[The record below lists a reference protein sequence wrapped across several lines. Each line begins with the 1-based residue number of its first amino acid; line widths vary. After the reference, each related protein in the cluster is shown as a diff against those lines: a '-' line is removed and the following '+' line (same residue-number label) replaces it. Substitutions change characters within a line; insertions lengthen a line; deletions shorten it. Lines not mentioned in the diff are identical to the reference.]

1 MEQDGLLY
9 DVTYRHIRRDIMDLT
24 LEPGTELSVRKLAE
38 RYQVSRTPAR
48 EAVLRLQKEDLVH
61 AYPQSKTIVSKISVP
76 RMQEEQFI
84 RKTLELAAIDDF
96 VLRSSSLVTDAME
109 YIIGQQQKYA
119 AGQKSGEFFD
129 ADNKLHCLIFDTA
142 GKSLAWSIVSVNSS
156 HYNRF
161 RFLSIQNRGMEA
173 RIVDEHMQLLR
184 AAKRGDAAAMKRILT
199 AHVDSIH
206 REIEQLAAAC
216 PRYFAPR

>member
-9 DVTYRHIRRDIMDLT
+9 DVTYQRIHKDIMNLT

-76 RMQEEQFI
+76 RMREEQFI
-84 RKTLELAAIDDF
+84 RRALELAAIDDF
-96 VLRSSSLVTDAME
+96 VVRTSSLVTDAME
-109 YIIGQQQKYA
+109 YLIRQQQKYA
-119 AGQKSGEFFD
+119 DRQAFEEFFD

-142 GKSLAWSIVSVNSS
+142 GKSLAWSCLGVASS
-156 HYNRF
+156 HYNRV
-161 RFLSIQNRGMEA
+161 RFLSIKTRGIGE
-173 RIVDEHMQLLR
+173 RIVEEHQQLLR
-184 AAKRGDAAAMKRILT
+184 AAKRGDAAGMKRVL
-199 AHVDSIH
+199 AVHVNYVG
-206 REIEQLAAAC
+206 RETERLATVF